1 MTRRAASGFGWQR
14 KSESGDGSLSL
25 EDGPAAIFTDEKNVA
40 QGVRLQPFYWN
51 GARLFGSNNPDA
63 VVRLDLCPRREV

>member
-25 EDGPAAIFTDEKNVA
+25 EDGPAAIFTEENE
-40 QGVRLQPFYWN
+40 R
-51 GARLFGSNNPDA
+51 GASINTLGA
-63 VVRLDLCPRREV
+63 VIG